1 MRYELSRQASAQ
13 IDEIIRY
20 TDAYFGE
27 EQTAEYVG
35 GLYLSF
41 DLLTDNPKL
50 GKAWATGRR
59 CYIYRSHYVFYRIEE
74 GRIFITDIRNTRQQV
89 PPEWKRK

>member
-1 MRYELSRQASAQ
+1 MRYDLSRRASAQ
-13 IDEIIRY
+13 IDEIIQY
-20 TDAYFGE
+20 TDKYFGQ
-27 EQTAEYVG
+27 EQTAEYIG

-50 GKAWATGRR
+50 GKSWAQGRR

-74 GRIFITDIRNTRQQV
+74 DRIFITDIRNTRQQI
-89 PPEWKRK
+89 PPEWRR